1 MRVVPLVAFGI
12 GAALVTTGVLG
23 AMEVASALGA
33 VFIGGSFLGLL
44 ARS

>member
-1 MRVVPLVAFGI
+1 MRVLPLAAFGV

-23 AMEVASALGA
+23 AMEAASALGA

-44 ARS
+44 VRS